1 MQPLILLS
9 FFKIRARRRNN
20 PLWPRRAA
28 EISSDPRLRVGRNHG
43 VCREISP
50 RFVVKSGFHGRVT
63 GGIPAPNG
71 AEKNVAAL
79 SFPAGGR
86 PFQFGLIKGD
96 RF

>member
-20 PLWPRRAA
+20 PPWQRRAA
-28 EISSDPRLRVGRNHG
+28 EISSDPGLRAGRNHG
-43 VCREISP
+43 ACREISP
-50 RFVVKSGFHGRVT
+50 RFVVKSGFHGQAV
-63 GGIPAPNG
+63 GGIPALNG

-86 PFQFGLIKGD
+86 PFQFGPIKGD